1 MKRLRL
7 VNKLNLVLIPLCL
20 LGSIIAFSQP
30 SANELEQNYIIKT
43 ILNGKLETNK
53 DATPSYTVQLR
64 IYGGKQPEYYCT
76 GVLIANDIVLTAGH
90 CLPSNNLS
98 IGVWFGLGG
107 SAGFTNRTQAIAYRS
122 IFNSKSFKSK
132 SSSSNSDFWIDGK
145 LNIDEEDQKK
155 YYQQLSE
162 RKHFVNYADEK
173 NSTIHKDDLYDFAV
187 IRLWRRIEG
196 YKPISFFQGSPFYQM
211 KVKLAGY
218 GVNSVYAS
226 KNDRALRSSMA
237 LLSGHYTIK
246 GENSILGLQ
255 TFSPTKQPA
264 CVGDSGGPLVTNV
277 NGEDFL
283 LGILIASTNNCGNG
297 NWYLNVNYFK
307 DQINKMI
314 EELPSFL
321 AI

>member
-1 MKRLRL
+1 M
-7 VNKLNLVLIPLCL
+7 NKINLVLILLCFLKSINL
-20 LGSIIAFSQP
+20 LSRP
-30 SANELEQNYIIKT
+30 TTHEMKQNYFIKT
-43 ILNGKLETNK
+43 VLNGELDTKEGSTH
-53 DATPSYTVQLR
+53 SYTVQLR
-64 IYGGKQPEYYCT
+64 INGEKQPEYHCT

-107 SAGFTNRTQAIAYRS
+107 TAGFTNRTQAIAYRS
-122 IFNSKSFKSK
+122 VFNSQFFKSK
-132 SSSSNSDFWIDGK
+132 SSSNNGDFWIDGK

-155 YYQQLSE
+155 YYQELSK
-162 RKHFVNYADEK
+162 RKHFVNYADK
-173 NSTIHKDDLYDFAV
+173 KDSTIHKDDLYDFAV

-226 KNDRALRSSMA
+226 KNDGALRSSVA
-237 LLSGHYTIK
+237 FISGHYTLK

-264 CVGDSGGPLVTNV
+264 CAGDSGGPLVTNV
-277 NGEDFL
+277 NGEDLL

-297 NWYLNVNYFK
+297 NWYLNVNYFRDK
-307 DQINKMI
+307 INNMI
-314 EELPSFL
+314 EELPSFQ